1 MGAISLPTRFYEL
14 HTVIV
19 HFFSREQIKS
29 WTMSKRKKPAQG
41 WLFGNYETLLLYQRS
56 INLTIKEIEEQLK
69 RVKKG
74 NDLIQRLQLKY
85 QSLDNGLLS
94 GSNQFTTRVKTSKTN
109 TTEDKIL
116 KTLELKDE
124 IVEQMQAIMDER
136 FEVLN
141 MINQLDDVVENL
153 VLEMLYVNNLPMVK
167 VCKDLDFSK
176 IQIYRIKK
184 KAIENLAKV
193 KNANR

>member
-1 MGAISLPTRFYEL
+1 M
-14 HTVIV
+14 
-19 HFFSREQIKS
+19 
-29 WTMSKRKKPAQG
+29 
-41 WLFGNYETLLLYQRS
+41 
-56 INLTIKEIEEQLK
+56 TIKEIEEQLK

-74 NDLIQRLQLKY
+74 NELIQRLQLKY

-94 GSNQFTTRVKTSKTN
+94 GSNQFTTRVSTSKTN
-109 TTEDKIL
+109 NAENKLIETLELRDKIL
-116 KTLELKDE
+116 
-124 IVEQMQAIMDER
+124 EQIQAIMDER

-153 VLEMLYVNNLPMVK
+153 VLVMLYVNNLPMAK
-167 VCKDLDFSK
+167 VCKELDFSK
-176 IQIYRIKK
+176 IQIYRIKN